1 MNNATSDGM
10 GILRDAVSAL
20 QNLHSLLHSPRAA
33 LPSIEAVLGEIRLSC
48 EPVAGAVGDLLDP
61 LGRRVSD
68 RAPLDALISFLAGHI
83 VALVGEIAQAEKG
96 SFGIRSRLR
105 LESEV
110 TRRLPEIEA
119 ARGLI
124 ELVIEALEPA
134 PVLDISELLEASL
147 PPPSRRV
154 LGGREV
160 SVSMSVPRR
169 GEFEVKARPRL
180 VVLLLRLGAAHLLE
194 GGVRA
199 CRLRMPRVTD
209 RAAGL
214 EVTLD
219 VGPAPTHSEVVTLV
233 PPRLIAPTAGVL
245 QLVARETGVELRLVT
260 RQPAARLLFKVV

>member
-1 MNNATSDGM
+1 MTSASM
-10 GILRDAVSAL
+10 GVLRDAVSAL

-61 LGRRVSD
+61 LGQRVGD
-68 RAPLDALISFLAGHI
+68 RAPLDALITFLAAHV
-83 VALVGEIAQAEKG
+83 VALVGEIAQAEQG
-96 SFGIRSRLR
+96 PFTIRSRLR

-119 ARGLI
+119 ARGLV
-124 ELVIEALEPA
+124 ELVIEALLPA
-134 PVLDISELLEASL
+134 PVLDIAELLEASL
-147 PPPSRRV
+147 PPSSRRV

-160 SVSMSVPRR
+160 SISLTVPRR
-169 GEFEVKARPRL
+169 GEFEVRARPRL
-180 VVLLLRLGAAHLLE
+180 VVLLLRLGASHLLE

-199 CRLRMPRVTD
+199 CRLRMPKVMD

-219 VGPAPTHSEVVTLV
+219 VGPATTHSEVVTV
-233 PPRLIAPTAGVL
+233 YPPRLIAPTAGIL

-260 RQPAARLLFKVV
+260 RQPAARLLIKAV